1 MGYISVRSDQIRSH
15 DVPSLELRRGGSATI
30 INASALGER
39 PQIAVG
45 GIMIIRPLRNTFLAC
60 LMLGSVT
67 VAAKAAGCDGAI
79 TSDEAL
85 KAEDARYAA
94 QTTSDFDT
102 LKRLYGDDLVYV
114 HSTAV
119 VDSKA
124 SYIERQRSGL
134 HYRVMRPSDVKVRVF
149 GCLAIINGRGD
160 YEVTQNGQD
169 SSPHLLFTSVWA
181 KRGPDVQFVSW
192 ESTPIPKP

>member
-1 MGYISVRSDQIRSH
+1 M
-15 DVPSLELRRGGSATI
+15 T
-30 INASALGER
+30 
-39 PQIAVG
+39 
-45 GIMIIRPLRNTFLAC
+45 IRPLRNTFLAC
-60 LMLGSVT
+60 LMLG
-67 VAAKAAGCDGAI
+67 AMIAGAKAAECDGAI
-79 TSDEAL
+79 TADEAL

-94 QTTSDFDT
+94 QTTSDFDA
-102 LKRLYGDDLVYV
+102 LERLYGDDLVYV

-119 VDSKA
+119 TDSKA

-149 GCLAIINGRGD
+149 GCLAIITGRGD

-169 SSPHLLFTSVWA
+169 SSPHLLFTAVWA
-181 KRGPDVQFVSW
+181 KRGPNVQFVSW